1 MDATEILFTILQ
13 RLNAIEST
21 IAETSEAAKT
31 TLTVDE
37 AARFLQLSKD
47 RVYTLI
53 NRRKIPHYRNEG
65 KRVYFDRAELETWL
79 KSRRVATDEEL
90 LTEAAT
96 RAVKTSAAV

>member
-1 MDATEILFTILQ
+1 MDTTELLFTILQ
-13 RLNAIEST
+13 RLNAIETT

-31 TLTVDE
+31 TLTVNE

-47 RVYTLI
+47 RVYALI
-53 NRRKIPHYRNEG
+53 NQRKIPHYRNEG

-90 LTEAAT
+90 LTKAAT
-96 RAVKTSAAV
+96 RACNSAAV